1 MIEDQLRKL
10 RNNVDFKFRLA
21 TSQYRPLPDF
31 LVIGAQ
37 KSGTSSLNKYLNQ
50 HPQLFSSSIKNEIH
64 FFDSGIH
71 TLKRDNY
78 ERGEAWYRAHFPL
91 QLSIS
96 KESRVF
102 ETTPLYLFHPLAPE
116 RIFKL
121 IPDIKLIALL
131 RNPTER
137 AISHY
142 FMLKRKDREP
152 MSMLE
157 AFQQEETRQEE
168 LLSHL
173 GSRKTLLT
181 DYSYKARGCYAAQIA
196 NYYKFFPKDH
206 ILLLKS
212 EDFFNDSMDTLK
224 QVFNFVDVN
233 PDFKVKDLSP
243 RNTGKEKF
251 DVTPGAREYLDE
263 YFKPHN
269 QALYDLTGIDF
280 GW

>member
-1 MIEDQLRKL
+1 MFEDQLRKL

-50 HPQLFSSSIKNEIH
+50 HPLLFSSSIKNEIH

-71 TLKRDNY
+71 TQKRDNY

-91 QLSIS
+91 QWSIS

-102 ETTPLYLFHPLAPE
+102 ETTPLYIFHPFAAE
-116 RIFKL
+116 RIHKM
-121 IPDIKLIALL
+121 IPEIKLVALL

-142 FMLKRKDREP
+142 FMVKRKYREP
-152 MSMLE
+152 LPMLE
-157 AFQQEETRQEE
+157 AFQMEERRQEE
-168 LLSHL
+168 LLSHT

-181 DYSYKARGCYAAQIA
+181 DYSYKARGCYAAQLA
-196 NYYKFFPKDH
+196 TYYKFFPKDH

-212 EDFFNDSMDTLK
+212 EDFFDDPIGTLK
-224 QVFNFVDVN
+224 QVFAFVDVN
-233 PDFKVKDLSP
+233 PDFKVTDLSP
-243 RNTGKEKF
+243 RNSGKEKF
-251 DVTPGAREYLDE
+251 DITPGAREYLDG
-263 YFKPHN
+263 YFRPHN
-269 QALYDLTGIDF
+269 LALYDLTGIDF